1 MEKILNHRD
10 RYICSVPS
18 SEQVKEKFNDFLS
31 QLDKLNRQSYDQL
44 SQDAE
49 KIQNQKD
56 KIADLKDK
64 LLIGEKEKK
73 SLEKELL
80 SQAELLEELNTE
92 KTHTIAENIEI
103 ESRKNQMKP
112 KKNTSSDDQIFE
124 RERTKLMYYR
134 MLTNI
139 KWDYQD
145 VRTSI
150 RGVVTNR
157 KDYTQKFHY
166 DNDDEKIEE
175 KLWEEIEK
183 CADFDPKKDSPPH

>member
-18 SEQVKEKFNDFLS
+18 SEQVKEKFNDFLA

-44 SQDAE
+44 AQDAE
-49 KIQNQKD
+49 KMENQKD
-56 KIADLKDK
+56 KIADLKNK
-64 LLIGEKEKK
+64 LLIREKNKK

-80 SQAELLEELNTE
+80 SSAELLEELNTE
-92 KTHTIAENIEI
+92 KTNSIVENMEM
-103 ESRKNQMKP
+103 ESRKNQTKAR
-112 KKNTSSDDQIFE
+112 KTSMSDEKIFE
-124 RERTKLMYYR
+124 EGRKKLNYYR
-134 MLTNI
+134 ILTNI

-150 RGVVTNR
+150 KGVITDR
-157 KDYTQKFHY
+157 RDYTHKFYY
-166 DNDDEKIEE
+166 DIDDEKIEE

-183 CADFDPKKDSPPH
+183 CADFDLKKNSPPH

>member
-18 SEQVKEKFNDFLS
+18 SEVVKEKFNDLLA

-44 SQDAE
+44 AQDAE

-56 KIADLKDK
+56 KITDLKKK
-64 LLIGEKEKK
+64 LLIGEKNKK
-73 SLEKELL
+73 SFEKELL

-92 KTHTIAENIEI
+92 KTHIIVENIEI
-103 ESRKNQMKP
+103 ESRKNQIKP
-112 KKNTSSDDQIFE
+112 KKNTSNDDQIFE
-124 RERTKLMYYR
+124 RERIKLKYYR

-150 RGVVTNR
+150 RGLITNR
-157 KDYTQKFHY
+157 KDYTQKFYY
-166 DNDDEKIEE
+166 DNDDEKVEE
-175 KLWEEIEK
+175 KLWKEIEK
-183 CADFDPKKDSPPH
+183 CADFDLKKDSPPH